1 MQRRLAMLCLALVTS
16 LVAGCSGGGTACGE
30 GMQTCDNACIP
41 LGAACTVM
49 GDMGMSTQ
57 DDMLV
62 GSDASLASLS
72 VSPGGLNPAFSPTVT
87 TYTVTAPLLSNT
99 LTVTAAAID
108 AQATIRVNGTV
119 AVGGTAQVTLTPGLT
134 MILVEVT
141 SGTGVKMSYTLAVV
155 PSLYGKASN
164 TGAGDQ
170 FGWSMSLSGDTL
182 AVGAPYES
190 SNATGIGGDQ
200 TNNTSTSSGAV
211 YVFTRVGGSWAQ
223 QAYIKASNT
232 GPAAAFGHSLSLSG
246 DTLAVGAYGE
256 ASNATG
262 VGGNQNNTMATGSGA
277 VYVFARTGT
286 VWAQQAYIKAS
297 NTGANDQFGYSVSLA
312 GDTLAVGAPLEDSN
326 ATGIDGNGANNTATD
341 SGAAYVF
348 TRTGTTW
355 AQQAYVKASN
365 TGMMDYFGYS
375 VSLSGNTLAVGAYG
389 ESSNATGI
397 GGNQGDNTSSF
408 AGAAYVFTR
417 SGTTWTQQAYVKA
430 SNTDSVD
437 YFGYSVSLSG
447 DTLAVG
453 ASFEDSNATGV
464 GGAQGDNT
472 VADSGAVYVFTRS
485 GTTWSQ
491 QAYLK
496 ASNTGASDYFGFSVS
511 LSGDMLAVG
520 AYGEDSNA
528 TGIGGDG
535 SNNSIGGSGA
545 AYLFTRN
552 GTTWSQRAYIKASN
566 PGNNDYFGYGLSL
579 SAGALAV
586 GAYGEA
592 SNATGFLGDQ
602 SNNSLASSGAV
613 YLFQ

>member
-190 SNATGIGGDQ
+190 SNATG
-200 TNNTSTSSGAV
+200 
-211 YVFTRVGGSWAQ
+211 
-223 QAYIKASNT
+223 
-232 GPAAAFGHSLSLSG
+232 
-246 DTLAVGAYGE
+246 
-256 ASNATG
+256 

-397 GGNQGDNTSSF
+397 GGNQADNTSSF

-417 SGTTWTQQAYVKA
+417 SGTTWTQQAYIKA

-472 VADSGAVYVFTRS
+472 LADSGAVYVFSRS
-485 GTTWSQ
+485 GTTWTQ

-579 SAGALAV
+579 SAGTLAV

-602 SNNSLASSGAV
+602 SNNTLASSGAV

>member
-30 GMQTCDNACIP
+30 GMQTCDNTCIP
-41 LGAACTVM
+41 LGAACTGM

-62 GSDASLASLS
+62 GSDASLASLA

-108 AQATIRVNGTV
+108 AQATIKVNGTV
-119 AVGGTAQVTLTPGLT
+119 AAGGTAQVTLTPGLT

-141 SGTGVKMSYTLAVV
+141 SGTGVKMSYTIAVV

-211 YVFTRVGGSWAQ
+211 YVFTRSGGSWAQ

-262 VGGNQNNTMATGSGA
+262 VGGNQNNSMATGSGA
-277 VYVFARTGT
+277 VYVFLRTGT

-312 GDTLAVGAPLEDSN
+312 GDSLAVGAPLEDSN
-326 ATGIDGNGANNTATD
+326 AMGIDGNGANNTAT
-341 SGAAYVF
+341 
-348 TRTGTTW
+348 
-355 AQQAYVKASN
+355 
-365 TGMMDYFGYS
+365 
-375 VSLSGNTLAVGAYG
+375 
-389 ESSNATGI
+389 
-397 GGNQGDNTSSF
+397 
-408 AGAAYVFTR
+408 
-417 SGTTWTQQAYVKA
+417 
-430 SNTDSVD
+430 
-437 YFGYSVSLSG
+437 
-447 DTLAVG
+447 
-453 ASFEDSNATGV
+453 
-464 GGAQGDNT
+464 
-472 VADSGAVYVFTRS
+472 DSGAVYVFTRS

-602 SNNSLASSGAV
+602 SNNTLASSGAV